1 MFWPVDSFG
10 GLWSCYAHL
19 DYDSLY
25 LPLFTNFWVVV
36 CPVTS
41 IPWEVQENS
50 LISVCSA
57 LVAQERWFH
66 SSTHT
71 WAEIGSYIFTLY
83 IIKPKSFLLSPFC
96 AVLSFLPS
104 NYLLSSFIFS
114 PRSRI
119 DFHSFWICGHS
130 PQLILHMEACKWLLI
145 NLKVKSK
152 NTAFSPRI
160 PQILS
165 FGIWLPF

>member
-1 MFWPVDSFG
+1 MFWPVDSSG
-10 GLWSCYAHL
+10 GLWSWYAHL

-25 LPLFTNFWVVV
+25 LPLITNFWVVV

-41 IPWEVQENS
+41 IPGKVQENS

-96 AVLSFLPS
+96 AISQSRHFYLVIIYYPLLSFLPDQGLIS
-104 NYLLSSFIFS
+104 ILSAFVVILPNLFS
-114 PRSRI
+114 TWKLASG
-119 DFHSFWICGHS
+119 F
-130 PQLILHMEACKWLLI
+130 LLI
-145 NLKVKSK
+145 
-152 NTAFSPRI
+152 
-160 PQILS
+160 
-165 FGIWLPF
+165 